1 MNVSTH
7 FDGFALL
14 IEHLSPM
21 NSRPDS
27 SPHGGSAGGG
37 GDGDVDG
44 GGGGGG
50 NGKGRRRRRREE
62 ERARGGDGGFDG
74 GDDRGPQSAQSVPQC
89 RANTTVGAVAG
100 AVRVKAVRVIL
111 GERG

>member
-7 FDGFALL
+7 FAGSSLL

-50 NGKGRRRRRREE
+50 NGRGDGGGGGGGGGGLGG
-62 ERARGGDGGFDG
+62 GGDGGFDG
-74 GDDRGPQSAQSVPQC
+74 GGDDRGPQSMQSVPQ
-89 RANTTVGAVAG
+89 AQSEYDESAPPSSQVPSESKWSG
-100 AVRVKAVRVIL
+100 
-111 GERG
+111 

>member
-7 FDGFALL
+7 FTGSSLL
-14 IEHLSPM
+14 IEQPASPM

-27 SPHGGSAGGG
+27 WPHGGSAGGG

-50 NGKGRRRRRREE
+50 NGR
-62 ERARGGDGGFDG
+62 GDGGGGGGGGGGLGGGGADG
-74 GDDRGPQSAQSVPQC
+74 GLAARGPQSMQSVPYEQSEYDES
-89 RANTTVGAVAG
+89 APPSSQVPSESKWSG
-100 AVRVKAVRVIL
+100 
-111 GERG
+111 

>member
-7 FDGFALL
+7 FAGSSLL
-14 IEHLSPM
+14 IEHLEPM

-37 GDGDVDG
+37 GDGEADG

-50 NGKGRRRRRREE
+50 DGDADGGGEGDVE
-62 ERARGGDGGFDG
+62 GGGDGDVDGGGDGGSHSDAAIAVFDHLHL
-74 GDDRGPQSAQSVPQC
+74 PVLAS
-89 RANTTVGAVAG
+89 
-100 AVRVKAVRVIL
+100 
-111 GERG
+111 